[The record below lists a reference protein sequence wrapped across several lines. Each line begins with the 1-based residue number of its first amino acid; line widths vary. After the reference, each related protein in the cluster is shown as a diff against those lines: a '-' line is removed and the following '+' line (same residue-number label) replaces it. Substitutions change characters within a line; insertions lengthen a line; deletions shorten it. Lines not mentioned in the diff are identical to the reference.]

1 MITLKDYFETVDFKI
16 TEGSKYMWNCFGPA
30 AYRLD
35 AWNGDQSGTNASIV
49 FDTETHTVYE
59 VTVYDY
65 DKSAAY
71 RMINPDYIDQYKKEA
86 KKREVDPDQAWDS
99 VSYTDLEV
107 VDDWVIKAR
116 AIITGKE
123 YDNRVLMPLEL
134 PDDQMFELM
143 KLAHER
149 DMTLNQFVE
158 HILQHYVDIKDQ
170 VKPMPAAMR
179 ASNKKRQRE
188 KTL

>member
-16 TEGSKYMWNCFGPA
+16 TEGSRYMWTCYGPA

-35 AWNGDQSGTNASIV
+35 AWNGDQLGTNASII
-49 FDTETHTVYE
+49 FDTATHTVYE

-71 RMINPDYIDQYKKEA
+71 RMIDPDYIDQYNKEA
-86 KKREVDPDQAWDS
+86 KEREVDPDQAWDS

-116 AIITGKE
+116 AIMAGEE
-123 YDNRVLMPLEL
+123 YDNRLLMPLEL
-134 PDDQMFELM
+134 PDDQVFELM
-143 KLAHER
+143 KLAHEQ

-158 HILQHYVDIKDQ
+158 HILQHYVGIKDQ
-170 VKPMPAAMR
+170 VKSGPAAMR
-179 ASNKKRQRE
+179 ASNKKHLAW